1 MSEKDSPKGK
11 DSASAFGGAMPRTLR
26 MLAFWVVLLAGALL
40 FMSVYYG
47 DGAQRERSDLPQSE
61 FEVSLRE
68 GRVLSAVI
76 EEQAGGGIVRIV
88 GKYVPQEHAAAAKT
102 KLTPEMLRG
111 FQSSVVYTERLDQL
125 ISQQCPDVQVK
136 VSNGF
141 WSQLWVSLLPLLVM
155 LGILVFFSR
164 RMFRSSGGSMMSFGK
179 SRARMVMPGPNKV
192 TLKDVAGIEEAKSEM
207 QEIVDYLK
215 DPQKFRRLGGKIPRG
230 VLMVGPPGTGKTL
243 LARAIAGEAEVPF
256 FSVSGSDFDEMFV
269 GVGTSRVRDMFEEGK
284 KHAPCLIFID
294 ELDAIG
300 RSRYGLDAGAH
311 AHEQTLNA
319 LLVEMDGFEANSG
332 VIVLA
337 ATNRPDVLD
346 KALLRPGRFDRQ
358 ITIDLPD
365 LRGRLGIL
373 QIHANK
379 ICIDPKVDL
388 RVVARGTAGFSGADL
403 ANLINEAALLA
414 TRTGKDQVGLAEL
427 EEARDKVCWGK
438 ERRSRR
444 ISDNERRLIAFHE
457 AGHALV
463 NMLCDHTKPLHKI
476 TIIPRGIAYLGATM
490 QLPEQDR
497 YTIAYSEL
505 LDDLAVSMGGR
516 VAESLVFHEVSS
528 GAAGDIRAATSTAR
542 RMVCSYGMSS
552 LGPLDYANSNGTS
565 FLGHT
570 LANGEAN
577 APETVREVDLAIRK
591 LVQEAEERVRSL
603 LSDNLDKLT
612 LLAETLLERETMNAE
627 DVYALLGMEMP
638 PSQANPDDLED
649 PREQKQD
656 SEPTQNGGD
665 GDGTSA
671 ASAPAG
677 ETASAPADAPPT
689 QA

>member
-1 MSEKDSPKGK
+1 MPKENAPEHIPSHPSVK
-11 DSASAFGGAMPRTLR
+11 RTLS
-26 MLAFWVVLLAGALL
+26 LWVVLLAIALL
-40 FMSVYYG
+40 GMTMFYG
-47 DGAQRERSDLPQSE
+47 KGDKDKRRVELTQSE
-61 FEVSLRE
+61 FEELLVRGQIKS
-68 GRVLSAVI
+68 VNI
-76 EEQAGGGIVRIV
+76 EEQTSGNFLFLEGEFV
-88 GKYVPQEHAAAAKT
+88 KNAAAAKKE
-102 KLTPEMLRG
+102 KLSQTDL
-111 FQSSVVYTERLDQL
+111 SAYKAHVVYSPRVDELV
-125 ISQQCPDVQVK
+125 SKHCPTFK
-136 VSNGF
+136 VSISNGF
-141 WSQLWVSLLPLLVM
+141 WSNLWLS
-155 LGILVFFSR
+155 ILSIVLMVAIIIFFSG
-164 RMFRSSGGSMMSFGK
+164 RMFRAAGGNMMTFGK
-179 SRARMVMPGPNKV
+179 SRARMVLPGPNTV

-269 GVGTSRVRDMFEEGK
+269 GVGTSRVRDMFDEGK

-294 ELDAIG
+294 EIDAIG
-300 RSRYGLDAGAH
+300 RSRYGLTEGGH
-311 AHEQTLNA
+311 SHEQTLNS

-379 ICIDPKVDL
+379 ICLSPDVDL
-388 RVVARGTAGFSGADL
+388 RVIARGTAGFSGADL

-414 TRTGKDQVGLAEL
+414 TRTGKDKVELPEL

-444 ISDNERRLIAFHE
+444 ISDRERKLIAYHE

-463 NMLCDHTKPLHKI
+463 NMLCENTKPLHKI

-497 YTIAYSEL
+497 YTIEYSEL
-505 LDDLAVSMGGR
+505 LDDMAVCMGGR
-516 VAESLVFHEVSS
+516 IAEELIFKEYSS
-528 GAAGDIRAATSTAR
+528 GASADIRQATSTAR
-542 RMVCSYGMSS
+542 RMVCSYGMSK
-552 LGPLDYANSNGTS
+552 LGPLNYANSEGMS
-565 FLGHT
+565 FLGHD
-570 LANGEAN
+570 LSNGDMN
-577 APETVREVDLAIRK
+577 SPETAREVDLEIRA
-591 LVQEAEERVRSL
+591 LVVGAEERVRKL
-603 LSDNLDKLT
+603 LTENIDKLEA
-612 LLAETLLERETMNAE
+612 LAQALLEKETMNAE

-638 PSQANPDDLED
+638 PSKADPDDLED
-649 PREQKQD
+649 IRESATDSKTEQKNAGDVSAEGEDNAVETQ
-656 SEPTQNGGD
+656 PTGK
-665 GDGTSA
+665 A
-671 ASAPAG
+671 
-677 ETASAPADAPPT
+677 EDA
-689 QA
+689 

>member
-1 MSEKDSPKGK
+1 MSEQSKKSPEGRPDENAPDRIPQHPPFMRTIFLWLVLIPAAIWFGMMFFSKDSSKR
-11 DSASAFGGAMPRTLR
+11 RTELT
-26 MLAFWVVLLAGALL
+26 
-40 FMSVYYG
+40 
-47 DGAQRERSDLPQSE
+47 QSE
-61 FEVSLRE
+61 FEELLVRGQVKS
-68 GRVLSAVI
+68 VVI
-76 EEQAGGGIVRIV
+76 EEQTSGDILFLEGDFI
-88 GKYVPQEHAAAAKT
+88 KSHAAAKKEQLSQT
-102 KLTPEMLRG
+102 DLTP
-111 FQSSVVYTERLDQL
+111 FKTHVVYTPRLDEL
-125 ISQQCPDVQVK
+125 VNKHCEVVRVNI
-136 VSNGF
+136 SNGF
-141 WSQLWVSLLPLLVM
+141 WSNLWISILPIVLMVAV
-155 LGILVFFSR
+155 IIFFSG
-164 RMFRSSGGSMMSFGK
+164 RMFRAAGGNMMTFGK
-179 SRARMVMPGPNKV
+179 SRARMVLPGPNTV

-215 DPQKFRRLGGKIPRG
+215 DPRKFRRLGGKIPRG

-300 RSRYGLDAGAH
+300 RSRYGLNEGGH
-311 AHEQTLNA
+311 SHEQTLNS

-379 ICIDPKVDL
+379 ICLDPNVDL
-388 RVVARGTAGFSGADL
+388 RVIARGTAGFSGADL

-414 TRTGKDQVGLAEL
+414 TRTGKDKVELPEL

-444 ISDNERRLIAFHE
+444 ISDRERKLIAYHE

-463 NMLCDHTKPLHKI
+463 NMLCENTKPLHKI

-497 YTIAYSEL
+497 YTIEYSEL
-505 LDDLAVSMGGR
+505 VDDMAVCMGGR
-516 VAESLVFHEVSS
+516 VAEELIFKEYSS
-528 GAAGDIRAATSTAR
+528 GASADIRQATATAR
-542 RMVCSYGMSS
+542 RMVCSYGMSK
-552 LGPLDYANSNGTS
+552 LGPLNYSNSEGMT
-565 FLGHT
+565 FLGHE
-570 LANGEAN
+570 LSNGEMN
-577 APETVREVDLAIRK
+577 SPETAREVDLEIRA
-591 LVQEAEERVRSL
+591 LVVMAEERVRKL
-603 LSDNLDKLT
+603 LTENIDKLEK
-612 LLAETLLERETMNAE
+612 LAQALLEKETMNAE
-627 DVYALLGMEMP
+627 DVYALLDMEMP
-638 PSQANPDDLED
+638 PSKADPDDLED
-649 PREQKQD
+649 PREKSSVD
-656 SEPTQNGGD
+656 LSKEHDIDFQNGE
-665 GDGTSA
+665 S
-671 ASAPAG
+671 SG
-677 ETASAPADAPPT
+677 EAKPEEKAEDA
-689 QA
+689 